1 MPHDAIGRTNRL
13 KPTMPAQPRTYRFVL
28 HHPAVTVAL
37 MAPQTRAE
45 LDEDLTVLEAQWP
58 MSDDEYRILADH
70 GQRVR
75 RHAGQF
81 P

>member
-1 MPHDAIGRTNRL
+1 
-13 KPTMPAQPRTYRFVL
+13 VL

-45 LDEDLTVLEAQWP
+45 LDEDLMVVESQWP
-58 MSDDEYRILADH
+58 VSDDEYRIADH